1 MLQRIQIR
9 DLAIIDNLE
18 LQLETGMT
26 VITGETGAG
35 KSIVID
41 ALDIALGERIDSK
54 IVRANTERCEVI
66 LEFDTKRTPAAEN
79 FLKEADLYA
88 GETCLIRRIINA
100 SDGRSRNYVNGTLVT
115 LQQLRELGSHL
126 VHVHGQHEH
135 RSLVKRDEQRELL
148 DLYAAHTDL
157 LFEVKMLY
165 HQWRDIQKAIEEIQA
180 LQDKGAEITLLTYQ
194 VEELEQVELIANES
208 EQLHAEHKELANAE
222 LLLEQSKQV
231 LNLLSDDETSNIS
244 TLTNQAVALLTHMK
258 NLSPKL
264 ENACQLLSNALIE
277 MNEAENEVREFTFQ
291 IELNPERLQ
300 EIETRLNQLH
310 QLARKHK
317 IAVEEL
323 PNYFTELKNRLDSL
337 THSQTK
343 LTDLRSDEQAVLK
356 KYHFAAEKLHQSR
369 VEAAKRLNHQV
380 TDNIQILG
388 MTGGEFCIGINKLPN
403 PLPTAHGTDKVEFLV
418 KTNLGQALQPMTNI
432 ASGGELSRISLAIQ
446 VITAQAVDTPT
457 LVFDEVDVGIGGGIA
472 EIVGKLLRRL
482 GAHAQILCITHL
494 PQVAAQGHHHLLVH
508 KETEQGATRSHVTA
522 LDHPSRIEEL
532 ARMLGGIKIT
542 QQSLAH
548 AEEMLLSANS

>member
-18 LQLETGMT
+18 LELETGMT

-157 LFEVKMLY
+157 LFEVKTLY

-194 VEELEQVELIANES
+194 VEELEQVELIANEEAQPAVEALADPLVVGVGGANGLRRDAVPERRHQRALLRLPPKPLLIDPRDCAS
-208 EQLHAEHKELANAE
+208 DQLHGH
-222 LLLEQSKQV
+222 
-231 LNLLSDDETSNIS
+231 
-244 TLTNQAVALLTHMK
+244 
-258 NLSPKL
+258 
-264 ENACQLLSNALIE
+264 
-277 MNEAENEVREFTFQ
+277 
-291 IELNPERLQ
+291 
-300 EIETRLNQLH
+300 
-310 QLARKHK
+310 
-317 IAVEEL
+317 
-323 PNYFTELKNRLDSL
+323 
-337 THSQTK
+337 
-343 LTDLRSDEQAVLK
+343 
-356 KYHFAAEKLHQSR
+356 
-369 VEAAKRLNHQV
+369 
-380 TDNIQILG
+380 
-388 MTGGEFCIGINKLPN
+388 
-403 PLPTAHGTDKVEFLV
+403 LV
-418 KTNLGQALQPMTNI
+418 KAP
-432 ASGGELSRISLAIQ
+432 LAFL
-446 VITAQAVDTPT
+446 AD
-457 LVFDEVDVGIGGGIA
+457 
-472 EIVGKLLRRL
+472 
-482 GAHAQILCITHL
+482 THL
-494 PQVAAQGHHHLLVH
+494 QKRNDVLDVLRVH
-508 KETEQGATRSHVTA
+508 S
-522 LDHPSRIEEL
+522 P
-532 ARMLGGIKIT
+532 
-542 QQSLAH
+542 
-548 AEEMLLSANS
+548 